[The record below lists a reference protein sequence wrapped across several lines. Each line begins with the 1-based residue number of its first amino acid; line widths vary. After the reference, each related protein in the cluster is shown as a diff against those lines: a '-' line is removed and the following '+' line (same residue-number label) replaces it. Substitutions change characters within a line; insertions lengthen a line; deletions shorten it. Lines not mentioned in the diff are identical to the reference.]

1 MKIAVVFP
9 YNNPCSQINTRPVVL
24 AGLPYVTY
32 SKWKKDIIIF
42 TSYTE
47 TPIEF
52 NNLVIIDKIYNSKKK
67 YNKMV
72 IEQLKQ
78 LQITRVEIH
87 QDCILA
93 SEIKKS
99 IPTIKVAL
107 IKHGEY
113 LINRFQEQFS
123 LLRKIFYFRY
133 IKHIA
138 EIYCIS
144 DFVHNSLTA
153 LYPKIKDRIFTMYNT
168 YGHISPFLANKDV
181 VEKKSQIIFVGKPL
195 AYKGIEEFLD
205 SLPMLLSKYPTWT
218 AIVVGAFFSSK
229 SKYVLYFQKLLKKPE
244 IQKLILENKLTI
256 MNNLSSQEVF
266 HIMQESTISVIP
278 TKTQEPFGL
287 VAVESHLAK
296 CAVISSGNG
305 GLKEISGQH
314 ASYLDSVGKE
324 NIFNAISL
332 LIENTTKT
340 KMLALLGYNN
350 CLIKFSPQKL
360 VRLLDDKRQNNA

>member
-99 IPTIKVAL
+99 IP
-107 IKHGEY
+107 
-113 LINRFQEQFS
+113 
-123 LLRKIFYFRY
+123 
-133 IKHIA
+133 
-138 EIYCIS
+138 
-144 DFVHNSLTA
+144 
-153 LYPKIKDRIFTMYNT
+153 
-168 YGHISPFLANKDV
+168 
-181 VEKKSQIIFVGKPL
+181 GK
-195 AYKGIEEFLD
+195 
-205 SLPMLLSKYPTWT
+205 
-218 AIVVGAFFSSK
+218 
-229 SKYVLYFQKLLKKPE
+229 
-244 IQKLILENKLTI
+244 
-256 MNNLSSQEVF
+256 
-266 HIMQESTISVIP
+266 
-278 TKTQEPFGL
+278 
-287 VAVESHLAK
+287 
-296 CAVISSGNG
+296 
-305 GLKEISGQH
+305 
-314 ASYLDSVGKE
+314 
-324 NIFNAISL
+324 
-332 LIENTTKT
+332 
-340 KMLALLGYNN
+340 
-350 CLIKFSPQKL
+350 
-360 VRLLDDKRQNNA
+360 